1 MALSLGDLGSRVWM
15 AAIAVVV
22 IFGCALALLHRMG
35 SVEMRPLTKSLEDVP
50 RQIEGYTGE
59 NTTLDNRV
67 AQEVD
72 AKDAIS
78 RIYRNSSGQW
88 ISIHVAAWD
97 SLGQPTLP
105 HLPMHCYPGTG
116 AIIVGQRPVTV
127 PAEIPFQASL
137 LTIDRDGQR
146 SLVLFWYAW
155 DERVCT
161 SRSQACLV
169 RLRLATYSQWPPL
182 VKVLMETAVGQS
194 EDDAQQRL
202 LSFAVK
208 IREAT
213 QSL

>member
-1 MALSLGDLGSRVWM
+1 MALSLGDLGSRLWM

-22 IFGCALALLHRMG
+22 IFGFALALLHRMG
-35 SVEMRPLTKSLEDVP
+35 SVEMRPLTKSLAEVP
-50 RQIEGYTGE
+50 WQIEDYTGKV
-59 NTTLDNRV
+59 TTLDNRV

-78 RIYRNSSGQW
+78 RIYRNPAGQE

-127 PAEIPFQASL
+127 PAENPFQASL
-137 LTIDRDGQR
+137 MSIDRDGRR
-146 SLVLFWYAW
+146 SLVLYWYAW